1 MLNGNCRVTSSS
13 YMFSHSSLVGIHIF
27 HFCYY
32 NLWNL
37 IFCSHMIYHILIHI
51 SMVHN
56 LEIEVNKHSC
66 LKKKRLTGHDGHL
79 RALAIRHVRE
89 FHVCILDF
97 VLKFKSLYETPLIV
111 ISPFYG

>member
-1 MLNGNCRVTSSS
+1 MSIIISTFQRQHILKYLNRKHHYYKFHLYTSTDHRDSRNMLNGNCRVTSSS
-13 YMFSHSSLVGIHIF
+13 YMFFHSSLVGIHIF

-37 IFCSHMIYHILIHI
+37 IFCSHMIYHILIHM

-66 LKKKRLTGHDGHL
+66 LKTRGSQAMMVT
-79 RALAIRHVRE
+79 
-89 FHVCILDF
+89 
-97 VLKFKSLYETPLIV
+97 
-111 ISPFYG
+111 